1 MESILDQFIANSYDL
16 LRDYPKKGRYF
27 HNLAYGDN
35 SPTVVH
41 KKTNQLTY
49 VIEGQG
55 SVCLDGIEQKI
66 DKNVPVLINAGTK
79 HKFTASKEGLILF
92 HIHIPD
98 EGRDND
104 RTIVEGEDYERYK

>member
-1 MESILDQFIANSYDL
+1 MKSIFDQFIANSYNL
-16 LRDYPKKGRYF
+16 LKDYPKKGRYF
-27 HNLAYGDN
+27 HKLAYGDN

-49 VIEGQG
+49 VIEGKG
-55 SVCLDGIEQKI
+55 RVCLDGIEQEI
-66 DKNVPVLINAGTK
+66 NKNMPILINAGTK
-79 HKFTASKEGLILF
+79 HKFIASEEGLVLF

-104 RTIVEGEDYERYK
+104 RMIVEGEDYARYK

>member
-1 MESILDQFIANSYDL
+1 MDNILEHYVLSSYKL
-16 LRDYPKKGRYF
+16 LQDYDKHGRYY
-27 HNLAYGDN
+27 HSLTPKDN

-49 VIEGQG
+49 VISG
-55 SVCLDGIEQKI
+55 DGIVVLNGKEMKI
-66 DKNVPVLINAGTK
+66 NVGSGIFVEAGVT
-79 HKFTASKEGLILF
+79 HQFIAYSDELVLF

-104 RTIVEGEDYERYK
+104 RFIVEGDDYNRFE